1 MAGSLFPR
9 AFSALARA
17 TEYKEPE
24 KPKLTKAQKHLR
36 RAFLCFIP
44 RVLVM
49 LTALITMGYE
59 IHDSLLFRDRGRMDS
74 NIAATVMVAASVIIP
89 CITALLHAFFDE
101 ADMYDSVKVIRYCA
115 GTFHLLSLI
124 ACLVALG
131 LNSALPPPRLKS
143 GAQLDLSSC
152 QILPSKSNSD
162 GSVLSLQGPYSLCAD
177 SKWTSIVICI
187 LTFWEA
193 MEYHLFATAAVYW

>member
-49 LTALITMGYE
+49 LTALTTMGYE

-101 ADMYDSVKVIRYCA
+101 ADMVSFVHCPLSGQKVGRGA
-115 GTFHLLSLI
+115 DLDK
-124 ACLVALG
+124 LV
-131 LNSALPPPRLKS
+131 
-143 GAQLDLSSC
+143 
-152 QILPSKSNSD
+152 
-162 GSVLSLQGPYSLCAD
+162 
-177 SKWTSIVICI
+177 
-187 LTFWEA
+187 
-193 MEYHLFATAAVYW
+193 